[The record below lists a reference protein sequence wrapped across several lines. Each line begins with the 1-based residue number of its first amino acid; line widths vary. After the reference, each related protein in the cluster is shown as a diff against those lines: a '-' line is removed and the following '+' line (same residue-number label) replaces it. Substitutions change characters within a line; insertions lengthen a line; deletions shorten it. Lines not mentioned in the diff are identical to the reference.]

1 MYEITFAAYTAS
13 MFSIVFVS
21 TVFHDGATWCM
32 VQCGSIFAVFHFSWR
47 VFPWCFP
54 GCSFE
59 VCWSALML
67 LVTFVASRFY
77 SAGKAV
83 CFWVCVCVSVSLP
96 VHYDPPL
103 YSGTRVTV
111 FSILLH
117 SAACLSW
124 MWFCRFHSCRS
135 LPSFIEKFL
144 RHYCFCE
151 SVDLIGPISHA
162 WFSWE
167 TLPHAEL
174 WLIAQ
179 LSLLFLSDV
188 L

>member
-1 MYEITFAAYTAS
+1 MQHRCFLLFLFRPCFMMVHCNAWRGADQFLWCSTFPDRFFHSVSPGAPLKFANLLWCCRSPLRLRDSTLQ
-13 MFSIVFVS
+13 VRLFVLS
-21 TVFHDGATWCM
+21 
-32 VQCGSIFAVFHFSWR
+32 
-47 VFPWCFP
+47 
-54 GCSFE
+54 
-59 VCWSALML
+59 VCL
-67 LVTFVASRFY
+67 
-77 SAGKAV
+77 
-83 CFWVCVCVSVSLP
+83 CVCVFWSVMIRLFILEL
-96 VHYDPPL
+96 VA
-103 YSGTRVTV
+103 V

-135 LPSFIEKFL
+135 LPSLIKKFL
-144 RHYCFCE
+144 RDYCFCE
-151 SVDLIGPISHA
+151 FVELIGPISHA
-162 WFSWE
+162 RFSWE